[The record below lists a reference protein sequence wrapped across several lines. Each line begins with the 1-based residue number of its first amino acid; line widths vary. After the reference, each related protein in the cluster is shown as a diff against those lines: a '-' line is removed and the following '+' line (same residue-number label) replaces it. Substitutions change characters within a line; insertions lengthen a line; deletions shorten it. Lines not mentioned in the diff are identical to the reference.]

1 MVSALCEIT
10 IGVFYHLDITS
21 PMDVDQRVAYI
32 KCILR
37 GEEINKYKAVM
48 LECKQLAK
56 YLVGD
61 KWTIGKLKGISTE
74 DFWTWDNSYGLA
86 YVGYA

>member
-1 MVSALCEIT
+1 
-10 IGVFYHLDITS
+10 
-21 PMDVDQRVAYI
+21 MDVDKRVAYTYI
-32 KCILR
+32 ILIGSSLNKCK
-37 GEEINKYKAVM
+37 GVM